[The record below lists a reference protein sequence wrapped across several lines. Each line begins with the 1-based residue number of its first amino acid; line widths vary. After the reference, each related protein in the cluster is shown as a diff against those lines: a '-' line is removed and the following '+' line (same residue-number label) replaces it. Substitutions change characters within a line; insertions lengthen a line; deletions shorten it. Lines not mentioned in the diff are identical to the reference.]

1 MGCRKSMGGVGGVGS
16 VGGQG
21 AGAPTHCRHAAS
33 DSLRGCQ
40 LPFLPRKITS
50 GKQHPAVGG
59 GVVLS
64 IHGDRFKV
72 LLVAP
77 CHPTTH
83 TEQCH

>member
-1 MGCRKSMGGVGGVGS
+1 MWVGRVQVHLPTAGTQLLTAS
-16 VGGQG
+16 V
-21 AGAPTHCRHAAS
+21 AANS
-33 DSLRGCQ
+33 PSCPG
-40 LPFLPRKITS
+40 KITS